1 MLIEGF
7 LREAVEEVEDGA
19 VREHLLRPSRPA
31 SRQAG
36 GIRVWRQHPC
46 AASSRRPADLPRR
59 VRCRPH
65 TARIPD
71 LREQSRSGVSRF
83 RRQRAEAASGHRRH
97 RRVLPH
103 RLRQRASRRLSAQRP
118 LDRPVRGG
126 AREGA
131 GLPQRRRRTA
141 RSCSC
146 AAPPRRST
154 SSRRAGARPSSKP
167 ATRSSSAMSSTTRTS
182 CRGSML
188 RDRLGAEAGRRADRR
203 HRRVR
208 PRRVSRRCCRRAPG
222 SSR

>member
-1 MLIEGF
+1 MAAAPLRSIEPATRGF
-7 LREAVEEVEDGA
+7 AA
-19 VREHLLRPSRPA
+19 
-31 SRQAG
+31 AG
-36 GIRVWRQHPC
+36 FDV
-46 AASSRRPADLPRR
+46 A
-59 VRCRPH
+59 PH

-71 LREQSRSGVSRF
+71 LRQQSRSGVSRF

-103 RLRQRASRRLSAQRP
+103 RLRQRASRRLSAERA
-118 LDRPVRGG
+118 LDRSVRGG

-131 GLPQRRRRTA
+131 GLAQRRRRTA

-154 SSRRAGARPSSKP
+154 SSRRAGARPASKP
-167 ATRSSSAMSSTTRTS
+167 ATKSSSAISSTTRTS
-182 CRGSML
+182 CHGSML

-203 HRRVR
+203 HRRIR

-222 SSR
+222 LSR